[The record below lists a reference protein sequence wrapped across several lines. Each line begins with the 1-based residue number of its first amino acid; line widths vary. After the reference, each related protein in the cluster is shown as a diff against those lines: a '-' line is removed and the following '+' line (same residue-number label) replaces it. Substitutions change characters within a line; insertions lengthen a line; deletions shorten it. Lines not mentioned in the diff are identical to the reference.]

1 MFTRPGRYD
10 FSSPGFN
17 PAALVLWSFKID
29 LEHGMLPRK
38 SSFPWQLLS
47 HKERNGPFWLSDT
60 IMWFVLKKEF
70 WYRQRISLQ
79 LLHYLKPSCVVGTMM
94 CIMLTSGHSQ
104 IGPKTPVCSAQFVR
118 VFISRFQVDFQPGIA
133 GCDERSRLSPK
144 TKMPRTSKMQNAGWR
159 NTTGSITLWLFNIAM
174 ENGPFIDGLPIRN
187 GDFPWLC

>member
-1 MFTRPGRYD
+1 VICAEKRILISPEN
-10 FSSPGFN
+10 FSAIAPLFEAKLCCWDN
-17 PAALVLWSFKID
+17 DVYYVD
-29 LEHGMLPRK
+29 LRT
-38 SSFPWQLLS
+38 FP
-47 HKERNGPFWLSDT
+47 D
-60 IMWFVLKKEF
+60 
-70 WYRQRISLQ
+70 
-79 LLHYLKPSCVVGTMM
+79 
-94 CIMLTSGHSQ
+94 
-104 IGPKTPVCSAQFVR
+104 GPKTPVCSAQFVR